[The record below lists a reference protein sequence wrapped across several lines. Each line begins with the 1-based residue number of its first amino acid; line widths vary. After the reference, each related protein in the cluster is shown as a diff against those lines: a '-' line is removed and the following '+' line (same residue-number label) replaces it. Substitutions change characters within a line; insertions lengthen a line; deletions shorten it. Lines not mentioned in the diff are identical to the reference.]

1 METREKLFLNV
12 AIFLLMKSLNRKQ
25 SITVRIE
32 KIRGMSYGTANV
44 SFFIPEKN
52 LAWNL
57 HPCQKVYTQILML
70 LYYDYS
76 RFVLVK
82 VTIVLAKIT
91 KIAPKTREGVT

>member
-1 METREKLFLNV
+1 
-12 AIFLLMKSLNRKQ
+12 
-25 SITVRIE
+25 
-32 KIRGMSYGTANV
+32 
-44 SFFIPEKN
+44 
-52 LAWNL
+52 
-57 HPCQKVYTQILML
+57 ML